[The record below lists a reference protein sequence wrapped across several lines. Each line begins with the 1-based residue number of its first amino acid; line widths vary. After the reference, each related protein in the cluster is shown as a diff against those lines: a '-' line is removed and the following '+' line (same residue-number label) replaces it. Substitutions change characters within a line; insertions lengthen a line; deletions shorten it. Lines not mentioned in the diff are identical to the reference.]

1 MVPLFCPR
9 CQRANPPEAQYCH
22 FDGTGLRTG
31 TDGKQA
37 TNTALGREFVFP
49 SGRRCRSFDELISAC
64 SLEWSSARSMMQQG
78 GLRQFLAS
86 IGRMD
91 LAHQADKAAAHI
103 DPDLGLDQLLSALP
117 SKENVNP
124 RLDLNPRRLHLGTVR
139 AGDSRD
145 LQLAVINKGAR
156 LLHGMVEVRGDGWL
170 HIGPDGGGS
179 QANGKMPIKTGQQ
192 QDCPV
197 HIETQGLPAGQQYAA
212 TLAVMTNG
220 GTAEVPVTFDLSAIP
235 FSQGLLAGCSTP
247 KDLAARMKDAP
258 KQVAPLLEKGEVER
272 WFRINGWRFPIQGAT
287 ATGIA
292 AVQQFFE
299 GMGLSKPPV
308 LTVSP
313 TQFDFASKPGALL
326 TGEVKV
332 ETNAKKWVYAFVE
345 TDVPWIKA
353 TQPASSG
360 GQATTISFQVNTR
373 GLPPDSRQHGTLTII
388 GNGGQRMQV
397 KINLALAAAPN
408 TVQRFMQP
416 IVAGLLTGLL
426 VRLLA
431 ALPNYFARHSPV
443 LPAGSYVL
451 KFALSSFWIVILVL
465 WFLLRKQGKLRDYL
479 AAILVGGLGGLI
491 LMGTLAQLLPFLDE
505 AASWGSWPGS
515 AFLSWSLLGAGVG
528 LLVSLCGTRGR
539 AVMSTLSESLGKVV
553 GWFRW
558 KPLARFLGA

>member
-49 SGRRCRSFDELISAC
+49 SGRRCRSFDELVSAC

-103 DPDLGLDQLLSALP
+103 DPDLGLDQLLSAFP
-117 SKENVNP
+117 TKENINP
-124 RLDLNPRRLHLGTVR
+124 RLDLNPRRLHLGSVR

-145 LQLAVINKGAR
+145 LQLAVVNKGAR

-170 HIGPDGGGS
+170 RVGADGGG

-192 QDCPV
+192 QDCPIHV
-197 HIETQGLPAGQQYAA
+197 ETQGLPAGQQYAA

-235 FSQGLLAGCSTP
+235 FSQGLLAGCTTP
-247 KDLAARMKDAP
+247 KDLASRMKEAP

-272 WFRINGWRFPIQGAT
+272 WFSINGWRFPIQGPI
-287 ATGIA
+287 ATGVA

-299 GMGLSKPPV
+299 GMGLSKPPILSV
-308 LTVSP
+308 TPS
-313 TQFDFASKPGALL
+313 QFDFSSKPGAALN
-326 TGEVKV
+326 GEIKL
-332 ETNAKKWVYAFVE
+332 ETNAKKWVYAFIE
-345 TDVPWIKA
+345 SDVPWIKV
-353 TQPASSG
+353 TQPVTTG
-360 GQATTISFQVNTR
+360 GQSATATFQIMSR
-373 GLPPDSRQHGTLTII
+373 GLSPDSRQQGTLNIV
-388 GNGGQRMQV
+388 GNGGQRLQV
-397 KINLALAAAPN
+397 KVNLSLAAAPN
-408 TVQRFMQP
+408 TGQRFMQP
-416 IVAGLLTGLL
+416 IVAGCLLGLL
-426 VRLLA
+426 LRLICTIPDYA
-431 ALPNYFARHSPV
+431 ARYSPV
-443 LPAGSYVL
+443 LPTGSYVL
-451 KFALSSFWIVILVL
+451 KFATCSFWVVILVL
-465 WFLLRKQGKLRDYL
+465 WFLLRKEGKLRDFVS
-479 AAILVGGLGGLI
+479 AILVGGLGGMI
-491 LMGTLAQLLPFLDE
+491 LMGTLAQLLPFLDN

-539 AVMSTLSESLGKVV
+539 AVMSTISESLGRFV
-553 GWFRW
+553 GWLRW
-558 KPLARFLGA
+558 RPLARFLGA

>member
-9 CQRANPPEAQYCH
+9 CQRANPPEAQFCH

-103 DPDLGLDQLLSALP
+103 DPDLGLDQLLSTMP
-117 SKENVNP
+117 SKENAQP
-124 RLDLNPRRLHLGTVR
+124 RLDLNPRRLHLGSVR

-145 LQLAVINKGAR
+145 LQLSVVNKGAR
-156 LLHGMVEVRGDGWL
+156 LLHGMIEVRGEGWL
-170 HIGPDGGGS
+170 NIGPDGGGGH
-179 QANGKMPIKTGQQ
+179 ANGKMPIKTGQQ

-235 FSQGLLAGCSTP
+235 FSQGLLAGCQSP

-258 KQVAPLLEKGEVER
+258 KQVASFLEKGDVER
-272 WFRINGWRFPIQGAT
+272 WFTINGWRFPIQGPI

-313 TQFDFASKPGALL
+313 TQFDFASKPGASLS
-326 TGEVKV
+326 GEMKI
-332 ETNAKKWVYAFVE
+332 ETTAKKWVYAFVE
-345 TDVPWIKA
+345 SDEPWIKV

-360 GQATTISFQVNTR
+360 GQATTISFQINSR
-373 GLPPDSRQHGTLTII
+373 GLTPDTRQQGTLNIV
-388 GNGGQRMQV
+388 GNGGQRLSV
-397 KINLALAAAPN
+397 KINLTLAAAPN
-408 TVQRFMQP
+408 TMQRFIQP
-416 IVAGLLTGLL
+416 IVAGCLTGLL
-426 VRLLA
+426 VRLVA
-431 ALPNYFARHSPV
+431 AIPDYAAQYSPV

-451 KFALSSFWIVILVL
+451 KFALCSFWIVILVL

-479 AAILVGGLGGLI
+479 AATLVGGLGGLI
-491 LMGTLAQLLPFLDE
+491 LTGTLAQLLPFLDN
-505 AASWGSWPGS
+505 AAPWGSWPGS

-528 LLVSLCGTRGR
+528 LLVSLCGSRGR
-539 AVMSTLSESLGKVV
+539 AVMTTLSESLGRVV

-558 KPLARFLGA
+558 RPLARFLGA